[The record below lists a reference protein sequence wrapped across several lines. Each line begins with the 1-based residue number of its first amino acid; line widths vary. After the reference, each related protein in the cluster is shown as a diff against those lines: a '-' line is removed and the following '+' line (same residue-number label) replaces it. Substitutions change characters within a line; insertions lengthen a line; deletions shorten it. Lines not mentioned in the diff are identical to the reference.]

1 MTRSDCIVVGGGIA
15 GLTAAVYLAKAGTKT
30 LLLEKNAHCGGLM
43 NSFTR
48 EGFHF
53 EGGARALVNSGL
65 VGPMMEELGIDQRF
79 LPNPVSLGIEDR
91 LFRVKGEESLDEYA
105 HVLKDLYPE
114 SVAEIDA
121 LCHEIA
127 EVIKDLK
134 VLYGVDNPLFS
145 KAHRN
150 LAMLPGMLK
159 WLRQFV
165 YTMFRIQK
173 LSIPMEHFFQGFM
186 TNQALIDVFSQHFF
200 RGTPAFFTLS
210 YFALYNDYQYPEGG
224 MGAFTRHIAEK
235 IEAFGGTIRT
245 GTEVVRVLPGQQVL
259 EDAQGNQYGYEHLIW
274 AADLKQLYS
283 SIDAGDLP
291 PGARAAV
298 RQEQER
304 VLAGKG
310 AESVFTFYL
319 ALDEPVEVLSS
330 IPTGHLFYTPS
341 RKGLG
346 SRAKADLRAMLD
358 NWKSTTR
365 EHVHAWVRDFCAL
378 NTFEISIPAMRDPSL
393 APEGKTGLIISLLM
407 EYELFEKAAADGWYQ
422 ELKEHCENAI
432 IEVFSRT
439 LLPSLRDKILF
450 RFSASPL
457 TLARIDG
464 SSEGAI
470 VGWSFE
476 HPLPVPSSMLQMN
489 KSVQTSIPHVF
500 KAGQWS
506 FSPAGGPT
514 AIMTGRLAAKMA
526 GKRG

>member
-1 MTRSDCIVVGGGIA
+1 MTQHECIVVGGGIA
-15 GLTAAVYLAKAGTKT
+15 GLTAAVYLAKAGKKT
-30 LLLEKNAHCGGLM
+30 LLLEKNERCGGLM
-43 NSFTR
+43 TSFVR

-65 VGPMMEELGIDQRF
+65 VGPMLEELGIDLRL

-91 LFRVKGEESLDEYA
+91 LFPVRGEESLGDYA
-105 HVLKDLYPE
+105 RVLKELYPE

-121 LCHEIA
+121 LFREIA

-145 KAHRN
+145 KTPRN

-159 WLRQFV
+159 WLGQFV
-165 YTMFRIQK
+165 HTISRIKK
-173 LSIPMEHFFQGFM
+173 LSIPMERFFSSFM

-210 YFALYNDYQYPEGG
+210 YFALYNDYRYPEGG
-224 MGAFTRHIAEK
+224 MGAFTQRLADRIRD
-235 IEAFGGTIRT
+235 FGGMVLT
-245 GTEVVRVLPGQQVL
+245 GTEVVRVLSGRRML
-259 EDAQGNQYGYEHLIW
+259 EDARGNQYGYENLIW
-274 AADLKQLYS
+274 AADLKRLYS
-283 SIDAGDLP
+283 IIDTGELP
-291 PGARAAV
+291 SGARAAV
-298 RQEQER
+298 QKEQAR
-304 VLAGKG
+304 ILAARG
-310 AESVFTFYL
+310 AESVFTLYV
-319 ALDEPVEVLSS
+319 ALDEPVEALSS

-346 SRAKADLRAMLD
+346 STVKSELRAMLD
-358 NWKSTTR
+358 HWTSTTR
-365 EHVHAWVRDFCAL
+365 EQVQAWLRDFCAL
-378 NTFEISIPAMRDPSL
+378 NTFEISIPAMRDASL
-393 APEGKTGLIISLLM
+393 APPGKTGLIISLLAD
-407 EYELFEKAAADGWYQ
+407 YELFKKVAADGWYQ
-422 ELKEHCENAI
+422 ELKQYLEDAI
-432 IEVFSRT
+432 IEVLSRT
-439 LLPSLRDKILF
+439 LLPSLRDRILF

-489 KSVQTSIPHVF
+489 KSVQTTIPHVF

-514 AIMTGRLAAKMA
+514 AIMTGRLAAKMV
-526 GKRG
+526 GKG